1 MPYLIDGHNLI
12 ASLPGSSL
20 DDPDDEAKLVIR
32 LRGFVARRRNQCTV
46 VFDGGLPGGFSAMS
60 NKSVKVIFAADQRSS
75 ADRVIQRRIRRT
87 PDPAN
92 WTLVSSDNE
101 LRQVASSRGMR
112 QMKSA
117 EFARLMQSGGSD
129 LAEPGEEINPVIP
142 DDELDHWLRVFG
154 ADGEGEP
161 DDENS

>member
-12 ASLPGSSL
+12 ARLPDISL

-32 LRGFVARRRNQCTV
+32 LRGFVARRRNRCAV

-60 NKSVKVIFAADQRSS
+60 NSAVKVTFAADQHSN
-75 ADRVIQRRIRRT
+75 ADRVIEKRIRNT
-87 PDPAN
+87 PEPAN

-101 LRQVASSRGMR
+101 LRQVARLRGMR
-112 QMKSA
+112 QMSSN
-117 EFARLMQSGGSD
+117 EFARLMQSGGGD
-129 LAEPGEEINPVIP
+129 QPERGEEINPIVP

-154 ADGEGEP
+154 AD
-161 DDENS
+161 DDDAAGA

>member
-12 ASLPGSSL
+12 ASLPGISL

-32 LRGFVARRRNQCTV
+32 LKGFVARRRNRCIV

-60 NKSVKVIFAADQRSS
+60 NNVIRVIFAADQHSS

-87 PDPAN
+87 PDAAN

-101 LRQVASSRGMR
+101 LRHVASSCGMR
-112 QMKSA
+112 QMTSIK
-117 EFARLMQSGGSD
+117 FARLMQSGGGD
-129 LAEPGEEINPVIP
+129 HPERGEEINPIIP
-142 DDELDHWLRVFG
+142 EDELEHWLRVFG
-154 ADGEGEP
+154 AEEE
-161 DDENS
+161 DDSDDNRA